1 MYDNDIR
8 RLRRLGPDIDNTL
21 PRMLRR
27 GAAGRATATST
38 TSPLSHHLQQGIKG
52 FLSGIVVVV
61 PVVLWLSG
69 SPETFPSDAAS
80 FRVPAVVISSVA
92 VRPLPTTE
100 NTVTTATSGEGVQQ
114 TATETAAATERTE
127 AARLEKA
134 AIADRLID
142 AHGLI
147 RDGNIERARE
157 LLADATVSTNAEAAY
172 LLAETFDP
180 NLLAALGITGVR
192 ADAARARDLYTNALA
207 GGVTAARQRLDS
219 LN

>member
-1 MYDNDIR
+1 MYDNDVR
-8 RLRRLGPDIDNTL
+8 RTRRMGPDIDNTL

-27 GAAGRATATST
+27 GAAWRSTST
-38 TSPLSHHLQQGIKG
+38 RTASPLSFHAQQGIKG

-69 SPETFPSDAAS
+69 SPENASSDAAN
-80 FRVPAVVISSVA
+80 FRIPAVVISSVA
-92 VRPLPTTE
+92 VRPLPTVE
-100 NTVTTATSGEGVQQ
+100 STAT
-114 TATETAAATERTE
+114 AATLDADIQHIATDRAETL
-127 AARLEKA
+127 RLERA
-134 AIADRLID
+134 MIADRLID
-142 AHGLI
+142 AHGFI

-157 LLADATVSTNAEAAY
+157 LLADATVSTNPEAAY

-192 ADAARARDLYTNALA
+192 ADAARARDLYANALA
-207 GGVTAARQRLDS
+207 GGVTAARQRLES

>member
-92 VRPLPTTE
+92 VRPLPTADP
-100 NTVTTATSGEGVQQ
+100 TATIAPSSADVPHV
-114 TATETAAATERTE
+114 ATE
-127 AARLEKA
+127 AAAETERADAIRLERSA
-134 AIADRLID
+134 VADRLID

>member
-1 MYDNDIR
+1 MHDNDIR
-8 RLRRLGPDIDNTL
+8 RLRRLGPDSDTTL

-27 GAAGRATATST
+27 GAAWRSTATST
-38 TSPLSHHLQQGIKG
+38 ASPLTYHMQQGIKG

-69 SPETFPSDAAS
+69 SPETFPSDVGG

-92 VRPLPTTE
+92 VRPLPSADLATTFAPSGAD
-100 NTVTTATSGEGVQQ
+100 VQYVATD
-114 TATETAAATERTE
+114 APAATERADALRRE
-127 AARLEKA
+127 RAAV
-134 AIADRLID
+134 ADRLID

-157 LLADATVSTNAEAAY
+157 LLTDAMVSSNPEAAY

-180 NLLAALGITGVR
+180 NLLAALGITSVR
-192 ADAARARDLYTNALA
+192 ADAAQARDLYTTALA